1 MIEAMKRDEKTPQGS
16 SRTKAIRLILAG
28 TAVLLFA
35 ASFTALHGQGSGTST
50 AADNKTQHSPQEQS
64 VRRDQAY
71 VRKLL
76 ERGTSDAKIETS
88 LQLTSRFTSFNS
100 SRDFHA
106 YVLGLIA
113 KEKKTLEQAKQ
124 SQQPSV
130 TTATV
135 LAPAAPDSSSV
146 VPAGN
151 ATAPSN
157 PVGINSVKVSQES
170 SKSNAQNSSQG
181 NALES
186 NATSIPDSNQ
196 GTVSNPSP
204 AVFGGVLPALF
215 VPSNTRLASGGI
227 VSNSNV
233 ATVSGGSS
241 TNGSVSG
248 GSSRNEPVNSNTF
261 NFDQGPGPGPIG
273 PGPGCNLFPAP
284 PSVGASVP
292 LTYFGPPPSETNPS
306 LVGPVQLLKSGT
318 VDATHGTITLPLYL
332 GHMKGSKKNV
342 WYILTDVD
350 DPNVSA
356 ELGLNFSAKL
366 TFASNAARTA
376 TLAADGTLVF
386 DKGTVDFSPVRS
398 IVAGPPG
405 AEFPPASSQPG
416 AVGDADYS
424 PFVQVVNAGG
434 VIYNAPIVAFGVD
447 ASQINFP
454 DGNVDYSKVH
464 DEVVAIDP
472 VNQTVTIN
480 LINGFSFGRPVWYIS
495 MDTSIPLGAAI
506 EHNTFAP
513 LMQQLHLGGDDSFS
527 SPVERIFISTNG
539 AESGGCN
546 NPQRQGLSADLADG
560 HRPNNVLGGI
570 PTIALDY
577 SPAWDAQLFEWTK
590 EAIENDFRGQVREEF
605 QILTFVQDGLITG
618 PGGKAFGSS
627 GFSINC
633 PIAQRLD

>member
-1 MIEAMKRDEKTPQGS
+1 VLKPLRRSLLGRHIQ
-16 SRTKAIRLILAG
+16 
-28 TAVLLFA
+28 AVLFIAFFGLL
-35 ASFTALHGQGSGTST
+35 ALYQLPSK
-50 AADNKTQHSPQEQS
+50 AQEKKNQQSPQEQS
-64 VRRDQAY
+64 VGRDQAY
-71 VRKLL
+71 VHQLL
-76 ERGTSDAKIETS
+76 ERGTSDAKVES
-88 LQLTSRFTSFNS
+88 LLKLTSRFTSLNPS
-100 SRDFHA
+100 GDFHA
-106 YVLGLIA
+106 YATKLIA
-113 KEKKTLEQAKQ
+113 KAKTTLSEVKHAQQADAR
-124 SQQPSV
+124 SQTPS
-130 TTATV
+130 
-135 LAPAAPDSSSV
+135 AAAGADNSSAV
-146 VPAGN
+146 VSGN
-151 ATAPSN
+151 VAAPSN
-157 PVGINSVKVSQES
+157 PVGISSVRISQES
-170 SKSNAQNSSQG
+170 SQNSTQDASQ
-181 NALES
+181 
-186 NATSIPDSNQ
+186 TSTPDITQ
-196 GTVSNPSP
+196 AAVSNPSP
-204 AVFGGVLPALF
+204 TVFGSGVFLPTVSAG
-215 VPSNTRLASGGI
+215 SNGGGSVGVSSVNTGSNSPVTAASGGSFSNES
-227 VSNSNV
+227 SNS
-233 ATVSGGSS
+233 G
-241 TNGSVSG
+241 
-248 GSSRNEPVNSNTF
+248 TF
-261 NFDQGPGPGPIG
+261 NSDQGPGPGPIG
-273 PGPGCNLFPAP
+273 PGPGCNLLPAP
-284 PSVGASVP
+284 PSVGATVP
-292 LTYFGPPPSETNPS
+292 LSYFGPSPSETNPS

-318 VDATHGTITLPLYL
+318 VDAAHGTITLPLYL

-350 DPNVSA
+350 DPNVAA

-376 TLAADGTLVF
+376 NLAADGTLVF
-386 DKGTVDFSPVRS
+386 DKGTVDFSPVRN
-398 IVAGPPG
+398 IVPGPPG
-405 AEFPPASSQPG
+405 AEFPPVSAQPG

-472 VNQTVTIN
+472 INQTVTIN

-513 LMQQLHLGGDDSFS
+513 LMQQLHLGTDDSFS
-527 SPVERIFISTNG
+527 SPIERIFISTNG
-539 AESGGCN
+539 AESGGCS

-590 EAIENDFRGQVREEF
+590 DAIENGFRGQVREEF

-618 PGGKAFGSS
+618 PGGKPFGSS